1 MFITKQTCK
10 TNILATFEEIEKCED
25 KIEFIKES
33 ISKIPV
39 DSKGNAIREY
49 DIVFL
54 EKYFRDKEKEK
65 AKLSELR
72 GRFKYYVN
80 LFNELKN

>member
-1 MFITKQTCK
+1 MFVTKQTCK
-10 TNILATFEEIEKCED
+10 TNILATFEEIKKCED

-49 DIVFL
+49 DIAFL
-54 EKYFRDKEKEK
+54 EKYFRDMEKEK

-80 LFNELKN
+80 LFDELKN

>member
-1 MFITKQTCK
+1 MFVTKQACK
-10 TNILATFEEIEKCED
+10 TNILITFEEIKRCED
-25 KIEFIKES
+25 KIESLKES
-33 ISKIPV
+33 IGKIPV

-54 EKYFRDKEKEK
+54 EKYFRDMEKEK

-80 LFNELKN
+80 LFDELKN

>member
-10 TNILATFEEIEKCED
+10 TNILATFEEIKKCED

-39 DSKGNAIREY
+39 DSKGN
-49 DIVFL
+49 V
-54 EKYFRDKEKEK
+54 K
-65 AKLSELR
+65 AVAKGTATIKVTTKDGNKTSTCQVTV
-72 GRFKYYVN
+72 K
-80 LFNELKN
+80 